1 MDAAKPQI
9 LIVEDNPIIVEY
21 LSALLTDEGY
31 GVGSAWNG
39 AIALELLAS
48 FQADLII
55 LDMWLPVMDG
65 ETFLTHYFK
74 NEGDQA
80 PVVVMSASTNL
91 ADVAKGMGAVAA
103 LIKPVDADE
112 LLEHVRKHIRR
123 SRPENL

>member
-1 MDAAKPQI
+1 MAEKPQI
-9 LIVEDNPIIVEY
+9 LIIEDNPIIVEY
-21 LSALLTDEGY
+21 LSTLLMDEGY

-39 AIALELLAS
+39 ALALEQLAS
-48 FQADLII
+48 FQADLLI

-65 ETFLTHYFK
+65 ETFLTHYLK
-74 NEGDQA
+74 NGDNQA

-103 LIKPVDADE
+103 LIKPVDTDE

-123 SRPENL
+123 PKPENL